1 MASDPSPLTSFERQA
16 TTLFRLSQLHLF
28 ASLSRKLVSKPALPT
43 RSARPPAKPSRQTLS
58 LQNSYGSDV
67 RLCFAS
73 ALGRAT
79 STRCWVVDLRLRLS
93 PSSSAN
99 LVQEN
104 RRSL

>member
-16 TTLFRLSQLHLF
+16 TTLFRLSQLDLF
-28 ASLSRKLVSKPALPT
+28 ARLSRKLVSKPVLLT
-43 RSARPPAKPSRQTLS
+43 RSVRPPAKPSRQTLS

-79 STRCWVVDLRLRLS
+79 STRCWVVGLRLRRS
-93 PSSSAN
+93 PSLSAN
-99 LVQEN
+99 LVRAN
-104 RRSL
+104 LRSL